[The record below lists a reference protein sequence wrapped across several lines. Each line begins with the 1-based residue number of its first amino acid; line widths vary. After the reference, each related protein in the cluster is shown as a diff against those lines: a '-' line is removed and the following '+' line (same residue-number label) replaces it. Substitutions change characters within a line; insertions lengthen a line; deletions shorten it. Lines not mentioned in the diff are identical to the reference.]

1 MFARSFCRF
10 PWLLPALQR
19 GGAGLGLFW
28 LGLVLPLVA
37 QPSREGLRWRARL
50 PGRAGAAV
58 LLDTLTARPTLYAV
72 GVAEG
77 GGEILVLGNAAL
89 TTRHRPDGATETT
102 TGFHGRAVW
111 LLQSQVL
118 RWNESVAVPATVT
131 TPALLA
137 RFVQQSAARAGL
149 SLRTLVS
156 FRLVGEPAAVW
167 WHVPAFP
174 TAHPRAQAA
183 AGLGA
188 HGRFARQPLD
198 LVGFLL
204 PPARRTQPPCLHLH
218 ARPGTAPFTAHVDS
232 LRPGSGLRLLLPAL
246 PQ

>member
-1 MFARSFCRF
+1 MFALSFRRF
-10 PWLLPALQR
+10 PRLPFALQR
-19 GGAGLGLFW
+19 GGAGLGLLW
-28 LGLVLPLVA
+28 LGLALPLAA
-37 QPSREGLRWRARL
+37 QSSREGTRRRARGAGG
-50 PGRAGAAV
+50 GREAAS
-58 LLDTLTARPTLYAV
+58 LDTLTARPTLYAV

-77 GGEILVLGNAAL
+77 GGKILVLGNVAL

-111 LLQSQVL
+111 LLRSQVR
-118 RWNESVAVPATVT
+118 RWSEPVAVPATVT
-131 TPALLA
+131 SPAQLA
-137 RFVQQSAARAGL
+137 RFVQESAARAGL
-149 SLRTLVS
+149 SLRKLVP

-174 TAHPRAQAA
+174 TAHPRDQAA
-183 AGLGA
+183 ADLGA

-246 PQ
+246 P

>member
-1 MFARSFCRF
+1 MG
-10 PWLLPALQR
+10 LL
-19 GGAGLGLFW
+19 W
-28 LGLVLPLVA
+28 LGLALPLAA
-37 QPSREGLRWRARL
+37 QSSREGMSRRARL
-50 PGRAGAAV
+50 SGGAGAAV
-58 LLDTLTARPTLYAV
+58 SLDTLTARPTLYAV

-77 GGEILVLGNAAL
+77 GGEILVLGTVAL

-111 LLQSQVL
+111 LLRSQVQ
-118 RWNESVAVPATVT
+118 RWNEPVAVPATVT
-131 TPALLA
+131 SPAQLA
-137 RFVQQSAARAGL
+137 RFVQESAARAGL
-149 SLRTLVS
+149 SLRQLVP
-156 FRLVGEPAAVW
+156 FRLVGEPAVW

-183 AGLGA
+183 ADLGA